1 MSKLVQKMFK
11 MFKMFKNDQKNVQKN
26 VYKCST
32 KAKEYG
38 KPMLKKNNVVHDVK
52 KNIRTKC

>member
-11 MFKMFKNDQKNVQKN
+11 MFKNYQKNVQKN

-38 KPMLKKNNVVHDVK
+38 KPMLKKNNVVHDV
-52 KNIRTKC
+52 